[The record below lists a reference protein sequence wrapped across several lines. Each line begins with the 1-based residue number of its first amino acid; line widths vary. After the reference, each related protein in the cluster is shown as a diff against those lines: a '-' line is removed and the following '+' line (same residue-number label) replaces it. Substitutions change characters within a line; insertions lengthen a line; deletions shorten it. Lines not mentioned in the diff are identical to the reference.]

1 MEVGFSLVLV
11 VLAGVSQL
19 LLPYASSLEDDFRN
33 SSWSW
38 MLYQSQKA
46 LRTNADGTT
55 CLSEGWC
62 CQPELR
68 QESVWKS
75 YWHSLM
81 AQSAIR
87 CLVTATISTL
97 TLTQAYIT
105 TPSNTQAVP
114 SRNAKVLAWLE
125 SVHPRLKFLKPTR
138 LLTTAALLN
147 LQLGLQSDFYMT
159 CKERVKLQYKCITIY
174 KLLRKSFGCGN
185 SNYIWIIR
193 HAF

>member
-1 MEVGFSLVLV
+1 
-11 VLAGVSQL
+11 
-19 LLPYASSLEDDFRN
+19 
-33 SSWSW
+33 

-46 LRTNADGTT
+46 LCTNADGTT
-55 CLSEGWC
+55 CLSGGWC

-68 QESVWKS
+68 QESVWNC

-87 CLVTATISTL
+87 CLVTASISIL

-105 TPSNTQAVP
+105 TPSNKQAVP

-125 SVHPRLKFLKPTR
+125 SVPPRLKFLKPTR
-138 LLTTAALLN
+138 LLTTVALLH
-147 LQLGLQSDFYMT
+147 LQLGLQSDFYIT

-174 KLLRKSFGCGN
+174 ELSRKSFGCGN

>member
-1 MEVGFSLVLV
+1 
-11 VLAGVSQL
+11 
-19 LLPYASSLEDDFRN
+19 
-33 SSWSW
+33 

-46 LRTNADGTT
+46 LCTNADGTT
-55 CLSEGWC
+55 CLSGGWC

-105 TPSNTQAVP
+105 TPSNKQAVP

-125 SVHPRLKFLKPTR
+125 SIRPRLKFLKPTR
-138 LLTTAALLN
+138 LFTTAALLH
-147 LQLGLQSDFYMT
+147 LQLGLVWFLYD
-159 CKERVKLQYKCITIY
+159 LQG
-174 KLLRKSFGCGN
+174 KSQIAIQMY
-185 SNYIWIIR
+185 NYIQTFKKKLWLWEFQLHLNNQACILTLR
-193 HAF
+193 M